1 MAIPLVADRVPHAT
15 FRTGVCSAYL
25 HRAIAAGLCLT
36 PLLAFAVDRG
46 MIYPMVTGR
55 NFAFRAFVEL
65 LLAAYIPL
73 ALSTPRYRPRA
84 SALLIAFAAFVAWI
98 GVATLLS
105 DDLSRSFWSTFER
118 MGGYITLLHLFAF
131 FVILPAVLDTSAWWQ
146 RLFEIS
152 VIVSLVVAIH
162 VIFEFMAATDLGRVK
177 GLLGNAQYVSA
188 FLLFNVFLS
197 LLLLVANLK
206 EQQLSRRKFALVT
219 IFLVTM
225 LSLPFAVTHLG
236 HIPGTALV
244 TGILLL
250 TGATGLVFAWLG
262 DRTYFLAFLAVAF
275 GIQIV
280 GMLVTESRGP
290 ILGLIAGMGVAGLY
304 WQDVLRSGLRRFG
317 LRRLILFALAMCAA
331 LAISFLIVGLVPWM
345 SAIPG
350 IRRLAAISIADST
363 TAARLLLWSIAWHGV
378 LVRPLIGWG
387 PDNFDL
393 VFDRFYNPAMFRAT
407 PLEIWYD
414 SPHNVFMEWLV
425 AGGLPG
431 FLLIAALF
439 ILMARVFIG
448 TDQLVRAARA
458 IMLGLLTAYGFHCLV
473 DLNDLHGSIHLVT
486 IAAFANALTKRDAL
500 VGRGVQSISDRAL
513 MWMLPSALGLALA
526 AAYVINA
533 PGIANARDLFQAM
546 TLGDPASGSVKPLA
560 ANLVQFD
567 TVLAGAPLGRQ
578 EATQQ
583 LLEFAFFLGTRPE
596 GSVDAQT
603 LTSTYD
609 AAHAAALRMI
619 AERPHDARLEFRF
632 GLFLNRFGQS
642 DEAAQH
648 LLRASLLAPSQQII
662 LLELGINSYL
672 RAHDSPA
679 ALPVLR
685 RAFELEPRNIVAR
698 VAFALALH
706 LGGQNTEAGRVL
718 TEDIDAVS
726 LEQRSRVLKSY
737 RHAINRVELRLA
749 WGARHPETQSALASL
764 RSYVELS
771 VPGPQ
776 NADH

>member
-131 FVILPAVLDTSAWWQ
+131 FVILSAVLDTFAWWQ

-206 EQQLSRRKFALVT
+206 KQQLPRRKFALVT

-236 HIPGTALV
+236 RIPGTALV
-244 TGILLL
+244 TGMLLL

-304 WQDVLRSGLRRFG
+304 WQDVLRSGLRRLG
-317 LRRLILFALAMCAA
+317 LRRTH
-331 LAISFLIVGLVPWM
+331 P
-345 SAIPG
+345 
-350 IRRLAAISIADST
+350 
-363 TAARLLLWSIAWHGV
+363 
-378 LVRPLIGWG
+378 
-387 PDNFDL
+387 
-393 VFDRFYNPAMFRAT
+393 FRAG
-407 PLEIWYD
+407 D
-414 SPHNVFMEWLV
+414 MRR
-425 AGGLPG
+425 ACAGLPDYRSG
-431 FLLIAALF
+431 PLDVGDSRNTSGNSYFYCRQHDSRTTVVVVDR
-439 ILMARVFIG
+439 MAWP
-448 TDQLVRAARA
+448 ARA
-458 IMLGLLTAYGFHCLV
+458 SA
-473 DLNDLHGSIHLVT
+473 
-486 IAAFANALTKRDAL
+486 
-500 VGRGVQSISDRAL
+500 DR
-513 MWMLPSALGLALA
+513 
-526 AAYVINA
+526 
-533 PGIANARDLFQAM
+533 
-546 TLGDPASGSVKPLA
+546 
-560 ANLVQFD
+560 
-567 TVLAGAPLGRQ
+567 
-578 EATQQ
+578 
-583 LLEFAFFLGTRPE
+583 LGT
-596 GSVDAQT
+596 
-603 LTSTYD
+603 
-609 AAHAAALRMI
+609 
-619 AERPHDARLEFRF
+619 
-632 GLFLNRFGQS
+632 
-642 DEAAQH
+642 
-648 LLRASLLAPSQQII
+648 
-662 LLELGINSYL
+662 
-672 RAHDSPA
+672 
-679 ALPVLR
+679 
-685 RAFELEPRNIVAR
+685 
-698 VAFALALH
+698 
-706 LGGQNTEAGRVL
+706 
-718 TEDIDAVS
+718 
-726 LEQRSRVLKSY
+726 
-737 RHAINRVELRLA
+737 
-749 WGARHPETQSALASL
+749 
-764 RSYVELS
+764 
-771 VPGPQ
+771 
-776 NADH
+776 

>member
-15 FRTGVCSAYL
+15 SRTGACSAYL
-25 HRAIAAGLCLT
+25 HRAIAVGLCLT
-36 PLLAFAVDRG
+36 PLLAFVVDRG

-65 LLAAYIPL
+65 LLAVYIPL

-105 DDLSRSFWSTFER
+105 DDVSRSFWSTFER

-131 FVILPAVLDTSAWWQ
+131 FVILSAVLDTSAWWL

-206 EQQLSRRKFALVT
+206 KQQLSRRKFALVT
-219 IFLVTM
+219 MSLVTV

-244 TGILLL
+244 TGMLLL

-304 WQDVLRSGLRRFG
+304 WQDILRSGLRRFG

-363 TAARLLLWSIAWHGV
+363 TAARLLLWSIAWRGV

-486 IAAFANALTKRDAL
+486 IAAFANALTKHDAL

-513 MWMLPSALGLALA
+513 MWMLPPALGLALA
-526 AAYVINA
+526 AGYVINA

-648 LLRASLLAPSQQII
+648 LLRASSLAPSQQII

-672 RAHDSPA
+672 RADDSPA
-679 ALPVLR
+679 ALPVLH

-706 LGGQNTEAGRVL
+706 LGGQNAEADRVL
-718 TEDIDAVS
+718 TEDIDAMS
-726 LEQRSRVLKSY
+726 REQRSRVLKSY

-776 NADH
+776 NASH